1 MVNSKLIEVLEDF
14 TTISVSVGQTVVV
27 DFQLLLKGAEQLSE
41 CSAISRD
48 PLLDCTICS
57 PTQLRITANHPGTAT
72 VISTISLLHT
82 QDIVDRIGLV
92 VQVAQAG

>member
-1 MVNSKLIEVLEDF
+1 LVNSKLIEVLADF

-27 DFQLLLKGAEQLSE
+27 DFQMLLKGAEQLSE

-48 PLLDCTICS
+48 PLLDCVITS
-57 PTQLRITANHPGTAT
+57 PTQLRINATKPGTAT

-82 QDIVDRIGLV
+82 REIVDRIGLV
-92 VQVAQAG
+92 VQVIA